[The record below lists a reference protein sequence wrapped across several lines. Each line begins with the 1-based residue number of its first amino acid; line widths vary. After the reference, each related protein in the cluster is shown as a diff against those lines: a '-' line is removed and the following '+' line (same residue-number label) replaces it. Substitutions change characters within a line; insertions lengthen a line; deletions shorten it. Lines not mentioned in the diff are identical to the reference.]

1 MEFFNIHL
9 TELLIIAG
17 LALVIFGP
25 ERLPEL
31 GRFAGKQVARFLA
44 WQQQSPELQMINEVR
59 AEFEQEIASL
69 RDELVRT
76 RKQFDISP
84 DLTSLREELRPM
96 LRLTDSAPTPAEA
109 ADLMSG
115 GDPAQTILPPRETE
129 AIAELGPEVANLTEV
144 AHPNGVVAPDDL
156 AATVQT
162 VSEQLAVPPP
172 LVPAPAA
179 GSVPAAPPRPA
190 RMAATQPTGVLNSV
204 QDWASV
210 APVEGTIAEPQ
221 TSDSHA
227 AIAQP
232 EPQPATVTLSVEEHA
247 HLVGQLEAVTI
258 ALHQLVAELR
268 ERGLLS
274 EAWSAEG
281 ERQVQETLSR

>member
-76 RKQFDISP
+76 RKQFDIAP
-84 DLTSLREELRPM
+84 DLTSIREELRPM
-96 LRLTDSAPTPAEA
+96 LRLTDSSPTPAEA
-109 ADLMSG
+109 ADLMG
-115 GDPAQTILPPRETE
+115 GDPAQTILPPREVG
-129 AIAELGPEVANLTEV
+129 AVAELGPEVANLTEV
-144 AHPNGVVAPDDL
+144 VQSNGLVAPAEL
-156 AATVQT
+156 AEATQT

-179 GSVPAAPPRPA
+179 GSVPAPPRPA

-210 APVEGTIAEPQ
+210 APVEGTIADTQ
-221 TSDSHA
+221 TSDSHEVP
-227 AIAQP
+227 AQP
-232 EPQPATVTLSVEEHA
+232 EPQPAMVTLSVEEHA

-258 ALHQLVAELR
+258 ALHHLVAELR

-274 EAWSAEG
+274 ESWSAEG
-281 ERQVQETLSR
+281 EIQAQETLLR

>member
-31 GRFAGKQVARFLA
+31 GRLAGKQVARFLA

-76 RKQFDISP
+76 RKQLDISP
-84 DLTSLREELRPM
+84 DLTSIREELRPM
-96 LRLTDSAPTPAEA
+96 LRLTESSTTPAEA
-109 ADLMSG
+109 AHLMA
-115 GDPAQTILPPRETE
+115 GDPAQTILPPRE
-129 AIAELGPEVANLTEV
+129 ADAVAEIGPEVANLTEAV
-144 AHPNGVVAPDDL
+144 PSNGLVAPDEL
-156 AATVQT
+156 AEATQI
-162 VSEQLAVPPP
+162 VSEQRAVPPP
-172 LVPAPAA
+172 LVPTPAT
-179 GSVPAAPPRPA
+179 GSVPAPPRPA

-204 QDWASV
+204 QDWA
-210 APVEGTIAEPQ
+210 PVPATEGTIDEPQ
-221 TSDSHA
+221 PSDSHEVSP
-227 AIAQP
+227 QP
-232 EPQPATVTLSVEEHA
+232 ELQPATITLSVAEHA
-247 HLVGQLEAVTI
+247 QLVGQLEAVTI
-258 ALHQLVAELR
+258 ALHQLIAELH

-274 EAWSAEG
+274 EAWRAEG
-281 ERQVQETLSR
+281 EGQAQETVSR